1 MNAWIR
7 LVDAIC
13 CTSLRPGEK
22 LYEKLLI
29 DAMEALNSLTSRTAA
44 LGVLAQLVP
53 EWRQI
58 LNQHL
63 ALVWVAWLLVPQP
76 QPDLIVVLDGG
87 PVLLAE
93 LILAIHGI
101 GVLPVDPPTP
111 PRAKQLVP
119 AEVPRKCQACG
130 V

>member
-1 MNAWIR
+1 MVPKPRGW
-7 LVDAIC
+7 
-13 CTSLRPGEK
+13 GG
-22 LYEKLLI
+22 
-29 DAMEALNSLTSRTAA
+29 RTWQRWGDVQA
-44 LGVLAQLVP
+44 
-53 EWRQI
+53 
-58 LNQHL
+58 
-63 ALVWVAWLLVPQP
+63 VARHGRVPQP

>member
-1 MNAWIR
+1 MAPESNQGKKQ
-7 LVDAIC
+7 IC
-13 CTSLRPGEK
+13 R
-22 LYEKLLI
+22 
-29 DAMEALNSLTSRTAA
+29 AQAALNPLLPRDSLTQ
-44 LGVLAQLVP
+44 G
-53 EWRQI
+53 
-58 LNQHL
+58 L
-63 ALVWVAWLLVPQP
+63 ALVWVAGLLVPQP

-93 LILAIHGI
+93 LMLASHGI